1 MDHHDVLIIG
11 AGVIGLTTGVVLT
24 EDGWNVQ
31 IRTADDTHAT
41 TSMAAGALCG
51 LAFGEPADKVPRW
64 DATTQH
70 ELARLAGD
78 PMSGVRVRTGL
89 LASRTAVDLPP
100 SMRSLPGYADAQ
112 PAELPAGFAG
122 GFWLRLP
129 VVDMPRYL
137 DYLVKRLRGAGGT
150 IEHRRVASLTDVA
163 RDAPVIINCAG
174 VGARQLADDQRLQPV
189 RGQHVV
195 VTNPGI
201 DHFFMEGPPGA
212 AEWASFVP
220 HGEHVVLGGIAQRG
234 VWDTRPD
241 LTIAERIR
249 ERCVAVEPRLA
260 EAKVVEHRVGLRPQ
274 RDPIRVEDEIID
286 GARCIH
292 NYGHGGLGVTL
303 SWGCAREV
311 ADLLRSST
319 APPA

>member
-1 MDHHDVLIIG
+1 MDDRDVLIIG
-11 AGVIGLTTGVVLT
+11 AGVIGLTTGVVLA
-24 EDGWNVQ
+24 ESGWNVH
-31 IRTADDTHAT
+31 IRTADDTHVT

-70 ELARLAGD
+70 ELARLVED
-78 PMSGVRVRTGL
+78 PTSGVRVRRGL
-89 LASRTAVDLPP
+89 LASRTPVDVPP
-100 SMRSLPGYADAQ
+100 SMRSLSGYADAQ
-112 PAELPAGFAG
+112 PSELPAGFAG

-137 DYLVKRLRGAGGT
+137 DYLVTRLRGAGGT
-150 IEHRRVASLTDVA
+150 IEHRRVASLTDVT

-174 VGARQLADDQRLQPV
+174 VGARQLAGDRRLEPV

-241 LTIAERIR
+241 PTIAERIR
-249 ERCVAVEPRLA
+249 ERCVVVEPRLA

-274 RDPIRVEDEIID
+274 RDVIRVEAEIID

-292 NYGHGGLGVTL
+292 NYGHGGLGVAL

-311 ADLLRSST
+311 ADLIQSVRS
-319 APPA
+319 

>member
-1 MDHHDVLIIG
+1 MDHRDVLIIG
-11 AGVIGLTTGVVLT
+11 AGVIGLTTGVLLA
-24 EDGWNVQ
+24 EDGWSVH
-31 IRTADDTHAT
+31 ILTADDTQVT

-64 DATTQH
+64 DATTRH
-70 ELARLAGD
+70 ELARLAED
-78 PMSGVRVRTGL
+78 PTSGVRMRRGL
-89 LASRTAVDLPP
+89 LASRTPGDVGP
-100 SMRSLPGYADAQ
+100 SIRSLPGYADAQ
-112 PAELPAGFAG
+112 PSELPSGFAG

-137 DYLVKRLRGAGGT
+137 DYLVERVRGAGGT
-150 IEHRRVASLTDVA
+150 IERLRVTSLPEAA
-163 RDAPVIINCAG
+163 RDAPVIINCTG
-174 VGARQLADDQRLQPV
+174 VGARQLVGDQRLQPV

-212 AEWASFVP
+212 AEWASFMP
-220 HGEHVVLGGIAQRG
+220 HGQDVVLGGIAQPG
-234 VWDTRPD
+234 VWDTQPD
-241 LTIAERIR
+241 LTIAERIL

-260 EAKVVEHRVGLRPQ
+260 EAEVVDHRVGLRPQ
-274 RDPIRVEDEIID
+274 RDVIRVEGEIID

-311 ADLLRSST
+311 ADLLRLADGS
-319 APPA
+319 AA